1 MPNKVK
7 VLVVGDIIGKGARN
21 AFIAYLPTLKEKYG
35 YDIISVNCENVT
47 HGKGMNKKHY
57 NLLSKLDIDVFTMG
71 NHVLDNKEIYDYI
84 DNTNNLVVP
93 GNVTYENKVMENHKE
108 VVIDYKGY
116 KIKFINLLGSTMKLE
131 EASLN
136 YSLFYFDEIYQKD
149 SESIYIID
157 YHAEYTMEKNLLGY
171 YVDGRASIVFG
182 THTHV
187 QTADERIL
195 PQGTAFI
202 SDVGM
207 CGSVDS
213 VIGYDYNS
221 FVNSVKDRKPTT
233 VSAKMP
239 YMINAMLVEID
250 LDSKKA
256 ISVLRINEKM

>member
-1 MPNKVK
+1 
-7 VLVVGDIIGKGARN
+7 
-21 AFIAYLPTLKEKYG
+21 
-35 YDIISVNCENVT
+35 
-47 HGKGMNKKHY
+47 
-57 NLLSKLDIDVFTMG
+57 
-71 NHVLDNKEIYDYI
+71 
-84 DNTNNLVVP
+84 
-93 GNVTYENKVMENHKE
+93 
-108 VVIDYKGY
+108 
-116 KIKFINLLGSTMKLE
+116 
-131 EASLN
+131 
-136 YSLFYFDEIYQKD
+136 
-149 SESIYIID
+149 
-157 YHAEYTMEKNLLGY
+157 MEKNLLGY

>member
-1 MPNKVK
+1 
-7 VLVVGDIIGKGARN
+7 
-21 AFIAYLPTLKEKYG
+21 
-35 YDIISVNCENVT
+35 
-47 HGKGMNKKHY
+47 
-57 NLLSKLDIDVFTMG
+57 
-71 NHVLDNKEIYDYI
+71 
-84 DNTNNLVVP
+84 
-93 GNVTYENKVMENHKE
+93 
-108 VVIDYKGY
+108 
-116 KIKFINLLGSTMKLE
+116 MKLE

-233 VSAKMP
+233 VSSKMP